1 MSAEQHGFRKR
12 LLELEQP
19 TPALRERHEREMQA
33 MFDQPLTGIRR
44 WSWLGAA
51 VMGTVFALLF
61 GTLAIVAP
69 AEFPWYGRVVFAA
82 GALFGIGWAIV
93 GTRVFARGRLNLK
106 ADTATAAGMTWG
118 LPVIVVTVA
127 LVWAP
132 QDIAGVRMILFGLV
146 FLVMGGAF
154 LIRHVV
160 EQSEL
165 KTRERLLEIEYRL
178 AELAEAIRP
187 GEERP
192 GPRS

>member
-19 TPALRERHEREMQA
+19 TPTLRERHEREMQA

-44 WSWLGAA
+44 WSWLGTA
-51 VMGTVFALLF
+51 VMGAVFAILF
-61 GTLAIVAP
+61 GTLAIVTP

-82 GALFGIGWAIV
+82 GALFGVGWAIMAI
-93 GTRVFARGRLNLK
+93 RVFIRGRLNLK
-106 ADTATAAGMTWG
+106 ADTAASAGMAWG
-118 LPVIVVTVA
+118 LPVIVLTIA

-132 QDIAGVRMILFGLV
+132 HDIAGLRMILFGLV
-146 FLVMGGAF
+146 FLVMGGVF

-160 EQSEL
+160 EQSER

-187 GEERP
+187 GEGSR